1 MNIKDIRLDL
11 DEYFPVDVKKSTI
24 YLHHT
29 AGSHRPDYVAQSWNR
44 DKYADGST
52 KRIATAFIIGGKG
65 RDNDSTWDGVI
76 VRCFPE
82 TQWAWHLGAKGTNGM
97 FDKISIGIEICNYGQ
112 LTKSKIGQ
120 FMTYVNTPLPEDQVL
135 ELKTPFRGFKYYH
148 KYTDSQLDSLRELLI
163 YLGTKYGINLKMGLQ
178 EWINKENLIMPNN
191 LSVLQQQQ
199 WLNLNG
205 FVGKNGKRLSEDG
218 VWGENSAFAVNSV
231 GKTAFEYNP
240 LTKMG
245 YGGIWSH
252 SNIRPTDKFDCSPQ
266 PNLISMLKSL

>member
-1 MNIKDIRLDL
+1 MDIKDIRLDL
-11 DEYFPVDVKKSTI
+11 DEYFPVDFKKSTI

-29 AGSHRPDYVAQSWNR
+29 AGSYRPDYVAQAWNR

-65 RDNDSTWDGVI
+65 KNNDAAWDGIV

-82 TQWAWHLGAKGTNGM
+82 SQWAWHLGAKGTNGM
-97 FDKISIGIEICNYGQ
+97 FDKISIGIEICNFGQ
-112 LTKSKIGQ
+112 LSKSKTGQ
-120 FMTYVNTPLPEDQVL
+120 FMTYVNTPLPEDQVA

-191 LSVLQQQQ
+191 LSVLQQQK

-218 VWGENSAFAVNSV
+218 AWGANSAFAVNMV
-231 GKTAFEYNP
+231 GKSAFEYNP
-240 LTKMG
+240 LTMMG

-252 SNIRPTDKFDCSPQ
+252 SNIRVDKNDISPQ
-266 PNLISMLKSL
+266 LNMINMLKSL